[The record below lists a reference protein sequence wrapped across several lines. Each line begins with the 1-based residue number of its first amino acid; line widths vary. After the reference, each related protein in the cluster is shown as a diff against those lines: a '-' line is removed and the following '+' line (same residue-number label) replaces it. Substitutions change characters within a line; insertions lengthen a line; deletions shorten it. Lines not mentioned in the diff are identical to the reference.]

1 LRPNGRTTFLDRA
14 PVGVRPVLV
23 EARSSLQDP
32 VGELGTSTV
41 DFACQNR
48 VESVTAALS
57 TRIPGTCRPSTHLED
72 RSTIMGIGVG
82 VLLLAIGAILAFA
95 VDASVS
101 GLDLSVVGWILM
113 VAGAVALVFGAMAL
127 SRTRGETIVTDRS
140 IR

>member
-1 LRPNGRTTFLDRA
+1 
-14 PVGVRPVLV
+14 
-23 EARSSLQDP
+23 
-32 VGELGTSTV
+32 
-41 DFACQNR
+41 
-48 VESVTAALS
+48 
-57 TRIPGTCRPSTHLED
+57 
-72 RSTIMGIGVG
+72 MGIGVG